1 MRKQTLVKGLEKG
14 ICILVML
21 IVLIPFIWMVSMAF
35 KTDAEIL
42 SFPPTFFPKE
52 ITWKHMISKW
62 NRIPLMTYIKNT
74 IIFAVGVAFV
84 SVMIDSL
91 AGYAFARIRFKGR
104 NVLFSL
110 ILLTMMV
117 PFQVTMIPLYI
128 ETYKFGLLNT
138 FVGLILPRA
147 ATAYGIF
154 FMRSFFLGLP
164 KDLEEAARI
173 DGLNEFGIYVKIMLP
188 LCKSAFITLF
198 IFVLMGNW
206 NDLLYPMMMT
216 SSTNMRTLPAGLAM
230 FVGEGLTEVG
240 PSMAGAFISMLPL
253 FILYCF
259 AQKYFVQGIA
269 VSGMKG

>member
-1 MRKQTLVKGLEKG
+1 MKKIKIADILEKG
-14 ICILVML
+14 ICL
-21 IVLIPFIWMVSMAF
+21 IVMFLVLVPFLWMVGMSF
-35 KTDAEIL
+35 KTEAEIM
-42 SFPPTFFPKE
+42 SFPPTFIPKE
-52 ITWKHMISKW
+52 WTLKHLTAIW
-62 NRIPLMTYIKNT
+62 GRIPLFTYIKNT
-74 IIFAVGVAFV
+74 IIFAVGVALV

-91 AGYAFARIRFKGR
+91 AGYAFARMKFRGR
-104 NVLFSL
+104 ETIFSL

-117 PFQVTMIPLYI
+117 PFQITMIPLYI
-128 ETYKFGLLNT
+128 ETYKLGILNT
-138 FVGLILPRA
+138 FIGLILPRA

-164 KDLEEAARI
+164 KDLEESARI
-173 DGLNEFGIYVKIMLP
+173 DGLNEFGIYIRIMLP
-188 LCKSAFITLF
+188 LCKPAFITLF

-240 PSMAGAFISMLPL
+240 PSMAGAFISMVPL
-253 FILYCF
+253 FVLYCI

-269 VSGMKG
+269 VSGMKE

>member
-1 MRKQTLVKGLEKG
+1 MRKLTFVKVLEKG
-14 ICILVML
+14 ICIIMMFL
-21 IVLIPFIWMVSMAF
+21 ILIPFAWMVSMAF
-35 KTDAEIL
+35 KTNAEIM

-52 ITWKHMISKW
+52 ITWEHLTAIWK
-62 NRIPLMTYIKNT
+62 RIPLLTYIKNT
-74 IIFAVGVAFV
+74 VIFAVGVAFV

-104 NVLFSL
+104 EMLFSL

-173 DGLNEFGIYVKIMLP
+173 DGLNEFGIYMKIMLP

-240 PSMAGAFISMLPL
+240 PSMAGAFISLLPL

-269 VSGMKG
+269 ISGMKG

>member
-1 MRKQTLVKGLEKG
+1 MKKSTLVKALEKG

-21 IVLIPFIWMVSMAF
+21 VVLIPFIWMVCMAF
-35 KTDAEIL
+35 KTDAEIM

-52 ITWKHMISKW
+52 ITLKHMTSIWK
-62 NRIPLMTYIKNT
+62 RIPLMIYIKNT
-74 IIFAVGVAFV
+74 VIFSIGVAFV

-104 NVLFSL
+104 DVLFSL
-110 ILLTMMV
+110 ILMTMMV

-173 DGLNEFGIYVKIMLP
+173 DGLNEFGIYMRIMLP

-259 AQKYFVQGIA
+259 AQKYFVQGLA

>member
-1 MRKQTLVKGLEKG
+1 MKKIRIADVVEKG
-14 ICILVML
+14 VCLLVML
-21 IVLIPFIWMVSMAF
+21 LVLVPFFWMVSMSF
-35 KTDAEIL
+35 KTEAEIM

-52 ITWKHMISKW
+52 ISMKHMIAIWK
-62 NRIPLMTYIKNT
+62 RIPLLTYIKNT
-74 IIFAVGVAFV
+74 VIFAVEVAFV

-91 AGYAFARIRFKGR
+91 AGYAFARIRFRGR
-104 NVLFSL
+104 ETLFSL

-117 PFQVTMIPLYI
+117 PFQITMIPLYI
-128 ETYKFGLLNT
+128 ETFKLGILDT

-154 FMRSFFLGLP
+154 FMRSFFQGLP
-164 KDLEEAARI
+164 KDLEESARI
-173 DGLNEFGIYVKIMLP
+173 DGLHEFGIYVRIMLP
-188 LCKSAFITLF
+188 LCKPAFITLF

-216 SSTNMRTLPAGLAM
+216 SSTKMRTLPAGLAM

-240 PSMAGAFISMLPL
+240 PSMAGAFLSMIPL
-253 FILYCF
+253 FVLYCM

-269 VSGMKG
+269 VSGMKE

>member
-52 ITWKHMISKW
+52 ITWKHMISIW
-62 NRIPLMTYIKNT
+62 NRIPLLTYIKNT
-74 IIFAVGVAFV
+74 VIFAVGVAFV

>member
-1 MRKQTLVKGLEKG
+1 MKKIRIADVVEKG
-14 ICILVML
+14 VCLLVML
-21 IVLIPFIWMVSMAF
+21 LVLIPFFWMVSMSF
-35 KTDAEIL
+35 KTEAEIMP
-42 SFPPTFFPKE
+42 FPPTFFPKE
-52 ITWKHMISKW
+52 ISMKHMIAIWK
-62 NRIPLMTYIKNT
+62 RIPLLTYIKNT
-74 IIFAVGVAFV
+74 VIFAVGVAFV

-91 AGYAFARIRFKGR
+91 AGYAFARIRFRGR
-104 NVLFSL
+104 ETLFSL

-117 PFQVTMIPLYI
+117 PFQITMIPLYI
-128 ETYKFGLLNT
+128 ETFKLGILDT

-164 KDLEEAARI
+164 KDLEESARI
-173 DGLNEFGIYVKIMLP
+173 DGLHEFGIYVRIMLP
-188 LCKSAFITLF
+188 LCKPAFITLF

-216 SSTNMRTLPAGLAM
+216 SSTKMRTLPAGLAM

-240 PSMAGAFISMLPL
+240 PSMAGAFLSMIPL
-253 FILYCF
+253 FVLYCM

-269 VSGMKG
+269 VSGMKE

>member
-1 MRKQTLVKGLEKG
+1 MKKIRIADVVEKG
-14 ICILVML
+14 VCLLVML
-21 IVLIPFIWMVSMAF
+21 LVLVPFFWMVSMSF
-35 KTDAEIL
+35 KTEAEIM

-52 ITWKHMISKW
+52 ISMKHMIAIWK
-62 NRIPLMTYIKNT
+62 RIPLLTYIKNT
-74 IIFAVGVAFV
+74 VIFAVEVAFV

-91 AGYAFARIRFKGR
+91 AGYAFARIRFRGR
-104 NVLFSL
+104 ETLFSL

-117 PFQVTMIPLYI
+117 PFQITMIPLYI
-128 ETYKFGLLNT
+128 ETFKLGILDT

-164 KDLEEAARI
+164 KDLEESARI
-173 DGLNEFGIYVKIMLP
+173 DGLHEFGIYVRIMLP
-188 LCKSAFITLF
+188 LCKPAFITLF

-216 SSTNMRTLPAGLAM
+216 SSTKMRTLPAGLAM

-240 PSMAGAFISMLPL
+240 PSMAGAFLSMIPL
-253 FILYCF
+253 FVLYCM

-269 VSGMKG
+269 VSGMKE

>member
-1 MRKQTLVKGLEKG
+1 MKKIRIADVVEKG
-14 ICILVML
+14 VCLLVML
-21 IVLIPFIWMVSMAF
+21 LVLVPFFWMVSMSF
-35 KTDAEIL
+35 KTEAEIM

-52 ITWKHMISKW
+52 ISMKHMIAIWK
-62 NRIPLMTYIKNT
+62 RIPLLTYIKNT
-74 IIFAVGVAFV
+74 VIFAVGVAFV
-84 SVMIDSL
+84 FVMIDSL
-91 AGYAFARIRFKGR
+91 AGYAFARIRFRGR
-104 NVLFSL
+104 ETLFSL

-117 PFQVTMIPLYI
+117 PFQITMIPLYI
-128 ETYKFGLLNT
+128 ETFKLGILDT

-164 KDLEEAARI
+164 KDLEESARI
-173 DGLNEFGIYVKIMLP
+173 DGLHEFGIYVRIMLP
-188 LCKSAFITLF
+188 LCKPAFITLF

-216 SSTNMRTLPAGLAM
+216 SSTKMRTLPAGLAM

-240 PSMAGAFISMLPL
+240 PSMAGAFLSMIPL
-253 FILYCF
+253 FVLYCM

-269 VSGMKG
+269 VSGMKE

>member
-1 MRKQTLVKGLEKG
+1 MKKRNMKWLLEKG
-14 ICILVML
+14 ICLLVL
-21 IVLIPFIWMVSMAF
+21 FLVLFPFVWMVSMSF
-35 KTDAEIL
+35 KPDKEIM
-42 SFPPTFFPKE
+42 SFPPTFFPREFTLEHIQE
-52 ITWKHMISKW
+52 IWT
-62 NRIPLMTYIKNT
+62 RIPMATYIRNT
-74 IIFAVGVAFV
+74 VIFAVGVAFV

-91 AGYAFARIRFKGR
+91 AGYAFARMVFKGR
-104 NVLFSL
+104 NLIFNL

-117 PFQVTMIPLYI
+117 PFQITMIPLYI

-173 DGLNEFGIYVKIMLP
+173 DGMNELGIYVKIMLP

-216 SSTNMRTLPAGLAM
+216 SSTAMRTLPAGLAM

-240 PSMAGAFISMLPL
+240 PSMAGAFISMIPL
-253 FILYCF
+253 FVLYCF

>member
-1 MRKQTLVKGLEKG
+1 MKRVRLTDILEKA
-14 ICILVML
+14 ICLLVMFL
-21 IVLIPFIWMVSMAF
+21 VLFPFLWMVSMSF
-35 KTDAEIL
+35 KTDAEIM

-52 ITWKHMISKW
+52 FTMKHMIAIW
-62 NRIPLMTYIKNT
+62 DRIPLMTYIKNT
-74 IIFAVGVAFV
+74 VIFAVGVAFV

-91 AGYAFARIRFKGR
+91 AGYAFARMRFKGR
-104 NVLFSL
+104 DRIFGL

-117 PFQVTMIPLYI
+117 PFQITMIPLYI
-128 ETYKFGLLNT
+128 ETYKLGILNT
-138 FVGLILPRA
+138 FVGMILPRA

-164 KDLEEAARI
+164 VDLEEAARI
-173 DGLNEFGIYVKIMLP
+173 DGLNELGIYLKIMLP

-253 FILYCF
+253 FVLYCF

>member
-1 MRKQTLVKGLEKG
+1 MKKSTLVKALEKG

-21 IVLIPFIWMVSMAF
+21 VVLIPFIWMVCMAF
-35 KTDAEIL
+35 KTDAEIM

-52 ITWKHMISKW
+52 ITLKHMTSIWK
-62 NRIPLMTYIKNT
+62 RIPLMIYIKNT
-74 IIFAVGVAFV
+74 VIFSIGVAFV

-104 NVLFSL
+104 DVLFSL
-110 ILLTMMV
+110 ILMTMMV

-147 ATAYGIF
+147 
-154 FMRSFFLGLP
+154 

-173 DGLNEFGIYVKIMLP
+173 DGLNEFGIYMRIMLP

>member
-1 MRKQTLVKGLEKG
+1 MKKIRIADVVEKG
-14 ICILVML
+14 VCLLVML
-21 IVLIPFIWMVSMAF
+21 LVLIPFFWMVSMSF
-35 KTDAEIL
+35 KTEAEIM

-52 ITWKHMISKW
+52 ISMKHMIAIWK
-62 NRIPLMTYIKNT
+62 RIPLLTYIKNT
-74 IIFAVGVAFV
+74 VIFAVEVAFV

-91 AGYAFARIRFKGR
+91 AGYAFARIRFRGR
-104 NVLFSL
+104 ETLFSL

-117 PFQVTMIPLYI
+117 PFQITMIPLYI
-128 ETYKFGLLNT
+128 ETFKLGILDT

-164 KDLEEAARI
+164 KDLEESARI
-173 DGLNEFGIYVKIMLP
+173 DGLHEFGIYVRIMLP
-188 LCKSAFITLF
+188 LCKPAFITLF

-216 SSTNMRTLPAGLAM
+216 SSTKMRTLPAGLAM

-240 PSMAGAFISMLPL
+240 PSMAGAFLSMIPL
-253 FILYCF
+253 FVLYCM

-269 VSGMKG
+269 VSGMKE

>member
-1 MRKQTLVKGLEKG
+1 M
-14 ICILVML
+14 
-21 IVLIPFIWMVSMAF
+21 
-35 KTDAEIL
+35 
-42 SFPPTFFPKE
+42 
-52 ITWKHMISKW
+52 
-62 NRIPLMTYIKNT
+62 
-74 IIFAVGVAFV
+74 
-84 SVMIDSL
+84 
-91 AGYAFARIRFKGR
+91 
-104 NVLFSL
+104 
-110 ILLTMMV
+110 
-117 PFQVTMIPLYI
+117 
-128 ETYKFGLLNT
+128 
-138 FVGLILPRA
+138 
-147 ATAYGIF
+147 
-154 FMRSFFLGLP
+154 MRSFFVGLP

-173 DGLNEFGIYVKIMLP
+173 DGLNEFGIYARIMFP